1 MAMVGRERSSDLIV
15 RDNRQVNEKAED
27 ARSEKVPEAH
37 RRQKHHRPIM
47 RKRSAGSCS
56 LARAQLQKA
65 PGLQGK
71 ESERNDLRSRKEGAE
86 RHMHRRLT
94 VEINVVHRAD
104 DAARGIKHDIE
115 INQGQRHPLAHYS
128 QMHKDRGHHHGSKKF
143 QKVFHPKMYHPEAP
157 VIRGSEVRA
166 GPGQE
171 ADCIKGRDGKRGE
184 KEKPGH
190 VAPVFN
196 AEPCPESAKQ
206 DRHPEAKTQAEQY
219 LPESAQIEI
228 LKALIAEP

>member
-1 MAMVGRERSSDLIV
+1 
-15 RDNRQVNEKAED
+15 
-27 ARSEKVPEAH
+27 
-37 RRQKHHRPIM
+37 M

-94 VEINVVHRAD
+94 GEINVVHRAD
-104 DAARGIKHDIE
+104 DAARGVKHDIE
-115 INQGQRHPLAHYS
+115 INQ
-128 QMHKDRGHHHGSKKF
+128 GHHHGSKKF

-171 ADCIKGRDGKRGE
+171 ADCIKGRDGKCGE